1 MSRNKTRAALTQA
14 WVDGNFSLDTA
25 YENKKFDKPAA
36 LPWAEFWVVFDS
48 TNSVT
53 LGTHGEN
60 ETTGFVQVDLYYPL
74 DKGSGDITTKAD
86 AICEYFQ
93 LGRSFSYQ
101 GQYVTIQ
108 KIDYSP
114 ARPDGGRHRLTLTIY
129 FYARHTR

>member
-1 MSRNKTRAALTQA
+1 MSRNKARAALTQA
-14 WVDGNFSLDTA
+14 WKDGGFGLETA
-25 YENKKFDKPAA
+25 YENAKFTPGSAA
-36 LPWAEFWVVFDS
+36 WAEFWVVFDS
-48 TNSVT
+48 TVSAT

-86 AICEYFQ
+86 AICDYFQ
-93 LGRSFSYQ
+93 LGRSFSYD

-114 ARPDGGRHRLTLTIY
+114 ARPDGGRHRLTLTIH
-129 FYARHTR
+129 FYARHLR